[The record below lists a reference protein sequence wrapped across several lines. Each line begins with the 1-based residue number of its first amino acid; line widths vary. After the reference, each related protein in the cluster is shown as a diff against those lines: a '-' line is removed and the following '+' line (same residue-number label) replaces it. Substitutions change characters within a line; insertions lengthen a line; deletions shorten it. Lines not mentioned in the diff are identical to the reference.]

1 MFENIKQCI
10 REYEDIL
17 SNFRGFDYEP
27 TKEELNIIEYF
38 TLHLAQA
45 IMTDLE
51 YDNSDEKLAK
61 IILAAKGLSN
71 EVTIK
76 VE

>member
-10 REYEDIL
+10 REYENIL
-17 SNFRGFDYEP
+17 SNCRGFDYEP
-27 TKEELNIIEYF
+27 TKEELNIIGYF

-51 YDNSDEKLAK
+51 YDSEKIAK
-61 IILAAKGLSN
+61 IILATKGLSN